1 MGGGSNMVKFNSS
14 KTQCTIFSL
23 KHSSFEPNLLFNNI
37 NLTPNDNLYMLGLLF
52 SSDLTWK
59 SHITQLAKSASQKL
73 GVLFRFRNYFNSRQ
87 LLTLYVGT
95 IRPCMEYC
103 SHVWGHSPGV
113 ELLDRVESKAFR
125 LIASPPLLLRCLLF
139 PVAGMLPHSLYFT
152 NIILVTVQESWLAV
166 CPHHWHALAQRD
178 SLNRLIVMQLSCL
191 IAGLN
196 ATHGLS
202 FLLHLYC
209 GITFLSRCFLPNLI
223 SKNSNVILI
232 DILCSSISFRRLRLL
247 EWVHGT
253 RRP

>member
-1 MGGGSNMVKFNSS
+1 MLEPSALAWSIAPMYGVTLQVLSS
-14 KTQCTIFSL
+14 LIGWSRRLFA
-23 KHSSFEPNLLFNNI
+23 LLPRH
-37 NLTPNDNLYMLGLLF
+37 L
-52 SSDLTWK
+52 
-59 SHITQLAKSASQKL
+59 
-73 GVLFRFRNYFNSRQ
+73 
-87 LLTLYVGT
+87 
-95 IRPCMEYC
+95 
-103 SHVWGHSPGV
+103 
-113 ELLDRVESKAFR
+113 
-125 LIASPPLLLRCLLF
+125 LLLRCLLF

-209 GITFLSRCFLPNLI
+209 GITSLSRCFLPNMI

-232 DILCSSISFRRLRLL
+232 DILCNSIFFVGWGSLSGCMAPVGLDLL
-247 EWVHGT
+247 CIKKINIYIYI
-253 RRP
+253 

>member
-1 MGGGSNMVKFNSS
+1 MVKFNSS

-59 SHITQLAKSASQKL
+59 PHITQLAKSASQKL

-125 LIASPPLLLRCLLF
+125 LIASPPLT
-139 PVAGMLPHSLYFT
+139 ASLPS
-152 NIILVTVQESWLAV
+152 
-166 CPHHWHALAQRD
+166 
-178 SLNRLIVMQLSCL
+178 LSCRRDVASL
-191 IAGLN
+191 SLFYKYYFGHCSGELAGCVPPPLARPR
-196 ATHGLS
+196 ATRQSDQAHSFSVELS
-202 FLLHLYC
+202 N
-209 GITFLSRCFLPNLI
+209 SRIERYSRSFFPATSVLWNNLPQQVFPPHYDLQKFKRNI
-223 SKNSNVILI
+223 NRH
-232 DILCSSISFRRLRLL
+232 FMQ
-247 EWVHGT
+247 
-253 RRP
+253 